1 MPKLGSAY
9 EQLVGA
15 VCSALEPDADVR
27 VNTRRL
33 GPDGRRDMDV
43 SIRGVRDGQPFFA
56 LIECKD
62 WKRRVGIHVVDAL
75 HSKRDDLKA
84 DVSAIYSNSG
94 FTKDAERK
102 ATRVGISLC
111 SAMKSGD
118 RRVRIIVERHL
129 IARRLSVDSWSLAVY
144 WDKSLPAPSAFV
156 PHDIAFRGRPL
167 VNWLSQKSRE
177 LVGQYPDEAH
187 IRAEYVFKC
196 QLEFTF
202 KGAVFGLIGLALDL
216 NCSSCWVCQT
226 VREDVSL
233 GSYDF
238 LKRQVMV
245 PSQQYWS
252 LGPFDNKAWRPTDP
266 PPSEAP
272 LEPNSFRLGLT
283 LLNPIHPAADGSLP
297 ELDQHVQVPAIKLSS
312 GAA

>member
-1 MPKLGSAY
+1 
-9 EQLVGA
+9 
-15 VCSALEPDADVR
+15 
-27 VNTRRL
+27 
-33 GPDGRRDMDV
+33 MDV
-43 SIRGVRDGQPFFA
+43 SIRGVRDGQTFFA

-118 RRVRIIVERHL
+118 KRVRIIVEQHVL
-129 IARRLSVDSWSLAVY
+129 ARRLSVDSWSLAVF
-144 WDKSLPAPSAFV
+144 WEKSSPAPPAFA
-156 PHDIAFRGRPL
+156 PGDISFRGRPL
-167 VNWLSQKSRE
+167 INWLSHKSRE
-177 LVGQYPDEAH
+177 LVGQYPDETH
-187 IRAEYVFKC
+187 IRAEYVFKDK
-196 QLEFTF
+196 LEFTF
-202 KGAVFGLIGLALDL
+202 KSGVFGLIGMALDL
-216 NCSSCWVCQT
+216 NCSSGWACQT

-238 LKRQVMV
+238 LKRQVIV

-252 LGPFDNKAWRPTDP
+252 LGPFDNEAWRPADP
-266 PPSEAP
+266 PPPEAP

-283 LLNPIHPAADGSLP
+283 LLNSIRPAANGSLP
-297 ELDQHVQVPAIKLSS
+297 ELDQPVQEPAIKLSS
-312 GAA
+312 SAA